1 MVPCTAQIRSI
12 HYTGPLKSVPKQVLF
27 LALEDWTKLVREKNI
42 PGLKM
47 FLLAVYAEAV
57 LHLAYG
63 LCR

>member
-1 MVPCTAQIRSI
+1 MVPCTVQIRSI
-12 HYTGPLKSVPKQVLF
+12 HYTGPLKSVPEQVLF
-27 LALEDWTKLVREKNI
+27 LEDWTKLRENI